1 MNYFN
6 KSYHINEDD
15 IKTRLN
21 KTLNKKI
28 SADEKLEIYRQ
39 ILGMI
44 DLTTLKGSD
53 NNEKI
58 TALCE
63 RAQSFHFAGKNIP
76 DVAAVCVYPPF
87 VALAKSQ
94 LSGTNIQVASVAGAF
109 PSGQSPIKVK
119 LAEISYAIEQGAD
132 EIDMVISRGKFLE
145 GDYQTVYDEIEAIS
159 GVCKDVHLKVI
170 LETGELE
177 TLENIKRASV
187 IAISAGADF
196 IKTSTGKIQPAATT
210 EAFLVMLD
218 AIKEHYQ
225 NTNKKIGIKPAGGI
239 SEPEQA
245 IQYYLLV
252 KDVLGEEWLNP
263 QLFRFGASRLASKIL
278 DRIKN

>member
-6 KSYHINEDD
+6 KSYHINEDE
-15 IKTRLN
+15 IKTRINKSLN
-21 KTLNKKI
+21 QKI
-28 SADEKLEIYRQ
+28 SATEKIEIYHQ

-44 DLTTLKGSD
+44 DLTTLEGSD

-58 TALCE
+58 TMLCE
-63 RAQSFHFAGKNIP
+63 MAQSFHLAGKNIP

-94 LSGTNIQVASVAGAF
+94 LTGTDIKVASVAGAF

-119 LAEISYAIEQGAD
+119 LAEISYTIEQGAD

-145 GDYQTVYDEIEAIS
+145 GDYQTVYDEIAAIREI
-159 GVCKDVHLKVI
+159 CKDVHLKVI
-170 LETGELE
+170 LETSELE
-177 TLENIKRASV
+177 TLKNIRRASV

-196 IKTSTGKIQPAATT
+196 IKTSTGKVQPAATT
-210 EAFLVMLD
+210 EGFLVMLD

>member
-6 KSYHINEDD
+6 KSYHINEDE
-15 IKTRLN
+15 IKTRINKSLN
-21 KTLNKKI
+21 QKI
-28 SADEKLEIYRQ
+28 SATEKIEIYHQ

-44 DLTTLKGSD
+44 DLTTLEGSD

-58 TALCE
+58 TMLCE
-63 RAQSFHFAGKNIP
+63 MAQSFHLAGKNIP

-94 LSGTNIQVASVAGAF
+94 LTGTDIKVASVAGAF

-119 LAEISYAIEQGAD
+119 LAEISYTIEQGAD

-145 GDYQTVYDEIEAIS
+145 GDYQTVYDEIAAIREI
-159 GVCKDVHLKVI
+159 CKDVHLKVI

-177 TLENIKRASV
+177 TLKNIRRASV

-196 IKTSTGKIQPAATT
+196 IKTSTGKVQPAATT
-210 EAFLVMLD
+210 EGFLVMLD